1 MIPVELSKIV
11 IRDNIDQQYIFIR
24 EVNGNRGFPIVIGS
38 YEAAEI
44 NRKVSD
50 VKTLRPMTHDLVRL
64 ILKATGADLD
74 KIVITDLAEGTF
86 YANLHL
92 NQDGKPLLVDC
103 RPSDAIALATAL
115 QAPIFV
121 EESVM
126 EEVGRFEDED
136 ELM

>member
-24 EVNGNRGFPIVIGS
+24 EVGGNRGFPIVIGS

-50 VKTLRPMTHDLVRL
+50 VRTLRPMTHDLVRL
-64 ILKATGADLD
+64 ILKTLGADLE
-74 KIVITDLAEGTF
+74 KVVITDLAEGTF

-92 NQDGKPLLVDC
+92 LQDGNSLLVDC

-126 EEVGRFEDED
+126 DEVGRYEDEN